1 MQFRDII
8 QRVCAK
14 CDDPDQTYITPDYVM
29 GFAQDTY
36 EWLFGKLRLTG
47 SQFDEETIIL
57 PAVPAGTPN
66 LDSYMATG
74 GVLAG
79 LVQPRIIRWKLPGL
93 DPTYWQRSD
102 GPLDE
107 VRDLTNAG
115 EPMLDSWAYTRY
127 SIKLSNFNVN
137 LDLEI
142 TGEFLFDQLNSPDSQ
157 VEISAAYNRTFS
169 CKLAAEV
176 GKARGND
183 KWVTTYEADAD
194 DSLDDLRLAM
204 VKARQGITERVARM
218 SRNGFSGNLAITPQ
232 I

>member
-8 QRVCAK
+8 QRVASK

-36 EWLFGKLRLTG
+36 EWLYGKLRLTG

-57 PAVPAGTPN
+57 PAVQAGIPN

-74 GVLAG
+74 GMLAT
-79 LVQPRIIRWKLPGL
+79 LVQPRIMRWKLPGQ
-93 DPTYWQRSD
+93 DPTYWQRAN
-102 GPLDE
+102 GPIDE
-107 VRDLTNAG
+107 VNDLTNAG
-115 EPMLDSWAYTRY
+115 EPLLDSWAFSRY
-127 SIKLSNFNVN
+127 SIKLSNFNTP

-142 TGEFLFDQLNSPDSQ
+142 TGEFLFDPLTSPDSQ
-157 VEISAAYNRTFS
+157 VEISATYNRTFS

-218 SRNGFSGNLAITPQ
+218 SRSGLYGNQAISPQ
-232 I
+232 V